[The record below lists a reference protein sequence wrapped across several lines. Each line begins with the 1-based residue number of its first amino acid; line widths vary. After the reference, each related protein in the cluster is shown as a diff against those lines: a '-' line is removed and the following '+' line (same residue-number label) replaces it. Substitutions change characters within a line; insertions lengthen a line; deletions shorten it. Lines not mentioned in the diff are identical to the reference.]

1 MRIAFFGSPAF
12 AVPSLRRLAARH
24 EVVAVYTQPDR
35 PAGRGRAARPPEVKV
50 AAAELGL
57 PVVQPESV
65 KTAAFR
71 EAFAARGA
79 EAAVVAAYGEIMGPK
94 LLALSPRGWWNVHA
108 SLLPRWRGASPVQWA
123 ILSGDAATGVS
134 IMRLTE
140 GLDEGPVL
148 AAKELPIDEVVDGDA
163 LEAQLAQLGAEMIE
177 AAMARVEAG
186 TADAAL
192 VAQDATRATYAPLL
206 KKEDGRLDWR
216 APAREIHDR
225 VRALWS
231 WPGAFTTWRGEV
243 LKLARSAPAA
253 PSPLAPVAAGTPA
266 AGTVLRDGQRL
277 LVQCGDGP
285 LEVVALQRPGKQLL
299 PAAEFLRG
307 ARLAA
312 GERFGD

>member
-1 MRIAFFGSPAF
+1 VRIAFFGSPAF

-24 EVVAVYTQPDR
+24 QVVAVYTQPDR
-35 PAGRGRAARPPEVKV
+35 PAGRGRAARPPDVKL

-57 PVVQPESV
+57 PVVQPETV

-71 EAFAARGA
+71 EELAARGA

-94 LLALSPRGWWNVHA
+94 LLAVVPRGWWNVHA

-123 ILSGDAATGVS
+123 ILAGDAATGVS
-134 IMRLTE
+134 IMRLTQ

-148 AAKELPIDEVVDGDA
+148 AAQELPIDDAIDGDA
-163 LEAQLAQLGAEMIE
+163 LEAQLAALGAEMIE

-186 TADAAL
+186 TAEAAL
-192 VAQDATRATYAPLL
+192 VPQDATRATHAPLL
-206 KKEDGRLDWR
+206 KKEDGRLDWS
-216 APAREIHDR
+216 APARAVHDR

-243 LKLARSAPAA
+243 LKLAKSAPPSAPAG
-253 PSPLAPVAAGTPA
+253 PVAATPP
-266 AGTVLRDGQRL
+266 GTVVLDGARL
-277 LVQCGDGP
+277 LVRCGDGP
-285 LEVVALQRPGKQLL
+285 LELLALQRPGKQVL
-299 PAAEFLRG
+299 PAADFLRG